1 MAWARPKACR
11 DLLLLMM
18 TGAALPL
25 IAFAGEPA
33 PSPPAYQDRYIANG
47 TLQPDISYGD
57 TGYSDSGGLAHSL
70 RVDALVTAIS
80 HHTGDAGTNLDE
92 NGVIVESQWDTAS
105 YGALSLNGAAL
116 TTGGDSQAGNR
127 IALALHQR
135 DLPVGGGWRVNNG
148 LGTINTANID
158 LLRSQQRFYLP
169 TAPILGVSSEWF
181 GPGSAQILGS
191 VGEPGLFQGVRV
203 PGFETLGGSIATLGG
218 QWSPS
223 DPWDLGAQVVGAHDV
238 TALNGFTSSADT
250 QQSSTTGLLT
260 AAWHNPIARAQ
271 LNLIDGSV
279 SGTSGGTGGWLD
291 GSLSSGRML
300 HGAGMFRVDPNLS
313 WGNQPIVSDAQG
325 GYYRNSYQSRRWQT
339 DLGVD
344 YLNSISGRGTS
355 STYYSGNARYQVS
368 RDVGIGGSANIRE
381 SSGAHG
387 WSTQSYI
394 DWRNALGMSR
404 VQVNYAADEQ
414 RHDSAL
420 TLDQAWKMPEG
431 TRLSTSLT
439 VEQLSG
445 TGLEDH
451 TALGLSVYGGGN
463 LSARLSVDGNVH
475 VARAIQGSNAPATAA
490 NVALTWQLSPN
501 WSVLATYYESHTG
514 SWNAITVTSP
524 LTPPELITTPAS
536 DEQGVFLTVR
546 YQRSGGAH
554 FAPLGGSPGTGWGPV
569 SGTLYLDANSN
580 GVRDANE
587 KGAANVTVLLNG
599 RFSARTDSQ
608 GRYEF
613 PAVATGHHVLT
624 VVPDN
629 LPLPWMIAGDGR
641 QVIVVETR
649 RRAVLDI
656 GARRNDGI

>member
-1 MAWARPKACR
+1 MGHGQLRCPVAERR
-11 DLLLLMM
+11 
-18 TGAALPL
+18 GADHRRR
-25 IAFAGEPA
+25 F
-33 PSPPAYQDRYIANG
+33 Q
-47 TLQPDISYGD
+47 
-57 TGYSDSGGLAHSL
+57 
-70 RVDALVTAIS
+70 
-80 HHTGDAGTNLDE
+80 TGDK
-92 NGVIVESQWDTAS
+92 
-105 YGALSLNGAAL
+105 
-116 TTGGDSQAGNR
+116 
-127 IALALHQR
+127 IALGLQQR
-135 DLPVGGGWRVNNG
+135 DLPVGGGWHVNNG

-158 LLRSQQRFYLP
+158 LLRNQLRFYLP
-169 TAPILGVSSEWF
+169 TAPILGASSEWF

-223 DPWDLGAQVVGAHDV
+223 DPWDLGGQVVGAHDV
-238 TALNGFTSSADT
+238 TALNGFTSSTDA

-260 AAWHNPIARAQ
+260 AAWHNPVARAQ

-279 SGTSGGTGGWLD
+279 SGTNGGTGGWLD
-291 GSLSSGRML
+291 SSLSSGRML
-300 HGAGMFRVDPNLS
+300 HSAGLFRVDPNLS

-344 YLNSISGRGTS
+344 YLDSISGRGAS

-387 WSTQSYI
+387 WSTQSYV

-404 VQVNYAADEQ
+404 AQVNYAADEQ

-445 TGLEDH
+445 TDFEDH

-463 LSARLSVDGNVH
+463 LSARLSVDGNIH

-490 NVALTWQLSPN
+490 NVALTWQLFAQLVGARH
-501 WSVLATYYESHTG
+501 VLRESHG
-514 SWNAITVTSP
+514 FMERDHGDFTVDASRIDHHSGERRAGRVPDSP
-524 LTPPELITTPAS
+524 LPAFRRRPLRAARRVARHRL
-536 DEQGVFLTVR
+536 G
-546 YQRSGGAH
+546 SGERHAVPRCQFQWRAGRERKRRGQCHGAARRPFFGAH
-554 FAPLGGSPGTGWGPV
+554 RLA
-569 SGTLYLDANSN
+569 GTLRVPGGCHGPPRADRGS
-580 GVRDANE
+580 RQP
-587 KGAANVTVLLNG
+587 AA
-599 RFSARTDSQ
+599 
-608 GRYEF
+608 
-613 PAVATGHHVLT
+613 AV
-624 VVPDN
+624 D
-629 LPLPWMIAGDGR
+629 D
-641 QVIVVETR
+641 R
-649 RRAVLDI
+649 RR
-656 GARRNDGI
+656 